1 MNAVQ
6 VLLVAVAII
15 IGLTGCASSHTRH
28 HSAYATTHSS
38 HGHARPVYGK
48 SGHHDSGYSKWHK
61 HGTYGTR
68 YKKPRYVRPAY
79 VKPAP
84 YTLPGGLQSVCTGG
98 TPPPCN

>member
-28 HSAYATTHSS
+28 HQAYATTHGKSS
-38 HGHARPVYGK
+38 HST
-48 SGHHDSGYSKWHK
+48 SGHSYSKWHK
-61 HGTYGTR
+61 PAGHNSR
-68 YKKPRYVRPAY
+68 YKRPRYVRPAY